1 MLNLSTSTYYVNS
14 ESFNLESIYNLQIE
28 KMNNLQSIMITA
40 GSFYYL
46 KSLIIQDC
54 KNIKSIMIGMDCCT
68 KNTGMIAF
76 KNLES
81 VTNITIGNNTCINF
95 NSISFHSMGVSFR
108 LKIDMPQLVSI
119 YLGANCCRGTDANKS
134 SLSLKGIYCIHII
147 IIIDLPKLISFIT
160 EDHSFFYTHSLSVLS
175 KLLSCLLLLD
185 LPSSMFLQFPS
196 SFQHLLSHSIQSI

>member
-95 NSISFHSMGVSFR
+95 NSISFHCMGVSFR

-147 IIIDLPKLISFIT
+147 L
-160 EDHSFFYTHSLSVLS
+160 
-175 KLLSCLLLLD
+175 
-185 LPSSMFLQFPS
+185 
-196 SFQHLLSHSIQSI
+196 